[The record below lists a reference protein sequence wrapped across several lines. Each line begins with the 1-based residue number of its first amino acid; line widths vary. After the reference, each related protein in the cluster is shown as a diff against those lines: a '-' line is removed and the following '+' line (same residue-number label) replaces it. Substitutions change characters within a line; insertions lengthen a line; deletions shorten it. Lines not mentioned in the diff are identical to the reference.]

1 MLKETYLYLLF
12 NIIAVLLGFLTLPIF
27 TYYLSPEDFGVIAI
41 FFLFGNFL
49 AAFLSFGLMNA
60 TYRFFYE
67 RNENLEHFKVINFT
81 NIFFIIFFFVI
92 GYLFLTF
99 FF

>member
-1 MLKETYLYLLF
+1 MLKETYLYLIF

-27 TYYLSPEDFGVIAI
+27 THYLSPEEFGIIAI
-41 FFLFGNFL
+41 FYLFGNFL

-67 RNENLEHFKVINFT
+67 RNEDLEKFKVINFT
-81 NIFFIIFFFVI
+81 NIFFLLHFF
-92 GYLFLTF
+92 L
-99 FF
+99 